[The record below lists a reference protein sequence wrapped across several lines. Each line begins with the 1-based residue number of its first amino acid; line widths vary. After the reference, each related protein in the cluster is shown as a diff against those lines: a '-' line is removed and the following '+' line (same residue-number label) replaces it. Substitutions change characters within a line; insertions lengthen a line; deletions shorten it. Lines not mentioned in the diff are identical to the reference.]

1 MRVGRVLRALALVIA
16 ALFVFLTA
24 AGVAM
29 FRRDLPVGE
38 LTRTYAGPASRYAAI
53 EGMQVHYR
61 DEGSGPPVVLLHGT
75 FSSLHTWDGWVA
87 RLAGHRRVIRLDM
100 PGFGLTGPAPDRDYR
115 AERLARVVVALM
127 DRLEIDRADLAGS
140 SLGGRVAL
148 TVALAHPARVRKLI
162 LLDASGL
169 SGATPPPIVKLART
183 PVANRLLRHLTPRF
197 LIRRN
202 LEEVYGDPS
211 KVTEDLIDRYQAM
224 QRRAGNRQALLD
236 RLNGPA
242 DPPLD
247 RQIAELRMP
256 VLVMWGEADRWAP
269 LTHAH
274 RFQREI
280 AGADLRIYPGAGHV
294 PMEELPAQ
302 TAADAD
308 AFLGND

>member
-1 MRVGRVLRALALVIA
+1 MRAGRVLRGLALLVA

-29 FRRDLPVGE
+29 FRRDLPVSE
-38 LTRTYAGPASRYAAI
+38 LASTYAGPASRYLAI

-61 DEGSGPPVVLLHGT
+61 DEGTGPPLVLLHGT

-87 RLAGHRRVIRLDM
+87 HLAAHRRVIRLDL

-115 AERLARVVVALM
+115 AERLARVLAGLL

-148 TVALAHPARVRKLI
+148 TFALAHPDRVRKLI

-169 SGATPPPIVKLART
+169 SGAPPPPIVKLARM

-197 LIRRN
+197 LVRRN
-202 LEEVYGDPS
+202 LEEVYGDPA
-211 KVTEDLIDRYQAM
+211 KVTDELIDRYQAM

-247 RQIAELRMP
+247 SRIAELRMP
-256 VLVMWGEADRWAP
+256 VLIQWGEADRWVP
-269 LTHAH
+269 LAHAR
-274 RFQREI
+274 RFEREI
-280 AGADLRIYPGAGHV
+280 AGAELTIYPGVGHV
-294 PMEELPAQ
+294 PMEELPDQ

-308 AFLGND
+308 RFLGGD